1 MRISSFFINLQ
12 KSTARVDHIHSEPI
26 RLDLRLS
33 REVAVDGKGL
43 TFEDDLIFS
52 NDSRYLMG
60 NDGWIP
66 QNVDIVKIETIS
78 RKVLFFPPF
87 SQVIPGR
94 RLGLLTSVHMG
105 GGGYIASKSIATRL
119 YDAT

>member
-1 MRISSFFINLQ
+1 
-12 KSTARVDHIHSEPI
+12 V
-26 RLDLRLS
+26 
-33 REVAVDGKGL
+33 V
-43 TFEDDLIFS
+43 FEDDLIFS
-52 NDSRYLMG
+52 NDARYLMG

-78 RKVLFFPPF
+78 RKVLLFPSF

-94 RLGLLTSVHMG
+94 RLGHLASAYMG